1 LSSDLVT
8 AVAARTPTPRS
19 VPTTST
25 TATPCST
32 LQKRR
37 WYRYSSRRASRE
49 SMTLWMASRSA
60 PPRPAAS
67 RHHHSVSLLNATRDV
82 SQAGRVRCR
91 LCRCGPAAASRLG
104 PGAPGTKRQ
113 TNPAGRPPR
122 CSGASLGARRPRCET
137 GGPSMVAG
145 FANPRP
151 SGYELPDRSLTQ
163 QKEPAIARISFGC
176 SSSVRLFGDQV
187 RDKDLPVPRKE
198 R

>member
-1 LSSDLVT
+1 VLSSDLVT

-37 WYRYSSRRASRE
+37 WYRYSSKRASRE
-49 SMTLWMASRSA
+49 SITLWMASRSA
-60 PPRPAAS
+60 TPRPAAS

-91 LCRCGPAAASRLG
+91 LCRCGPAAASCLG
-104 PGAPGTKRQ
+104 PGGAADKAADEPRRKAR
-113 TNPAGRPPR
+113 PR
-122 CSGASLGARRPRCET
+122 CSGPGLGARRPRCER
-137 GGPSMVAG
+137 GEPSMVAG

-151 SGYELPDRSLTQ
+151 RGSELPDRFADAA
-163 QKEPAIARISFGC
+163 KRACYRAYF
-176 SSSVRLFGDQV
+176 V
-187 RDKDLPVPRKE
+187 
-198 R
+198 